1 MKDERNLKI
10 LLRYWR
16 KRRGKSIGQ
25 LSKEA
30 HVSTSTITKTEN
42 IGTIP
47 RADVVNRLAQA
58 LGITV
63 DQLIVDESESEA
75 ERVA

>member
-16 KRRGKSIGQ
+16 RRRGKSIEQ
-25 LSKEA
+25 LAKEA

-42 IGTIP
+42 SDVIP
-47 RADVVNRLAQA
+47 RAGVVNRLAQA
-58 LGITV
+58 LGVTV
-63 DQLIVDESESEA
+63 DQLIVDESETES